1 MRLKAEVFIKLWF
14 FSIKMVKYN
23 EIWEGIIMIN
33 FGKDK
38 TISIL
43 TKSMDASALK
53 QRVTSNNI
61 ANINTPGYKREYV
74 DFESRLSEAIN
85 KDRDLKGKLYRT
97 DEKHFPLNVN
107 IDKIQPMVKT
117 DESTSLREDGN
128 NVDLDMELADLA
140 ENTIRYNTLTETAI
154 KKYSGIKN
162 AIRGGR

>member
-1 MRLKAEVFIKLWF
+1 
-14 FSIKMVKYN
+14 
-23 EIWEGIIMIN
+23 MIN

-140 ENTIRYNTLTETAI
+140 ENMFDSNIDF
-154 KKYSGIKN
+154 
-162 AIRGGR
+162 

>member
-1 MRLKAEVFIKLWF
+1 
-14 FSIKMVKYN
+14 
-23 EIWEGIIMIN
+23 MIN
-33 FGKDK
+33 FDKNK
-38 TISIL
+38 TISVL

-53 QRVTSNNI
+53 QKVTSNNI
-61 ANINTPGYKREYV
+61 ANINTPEYKRQYV
-74 DFESRLSEAIN
+74 DFETRLNEAIN
-85 KDRDLKGKLYRT
+85 NDLDLKGKLYRT
-97 DEKHFPLNVN
+97 NEKHFPLNVS

-117 DESTSLREDGN
+117 DNSTSLREDGN